1 MEQYIKK
8 KNEADICQ
16 LHFFCLNYVRTD
28 SDYITLFLLIFSVL
42 PKIIA
47 NCKIDNPNCQSN
59 KIYNKR
65 FVRKIVNCN
74 VNYFVNNQI

>member
-1 MEQYIKK
+1 MKLIFI
-8 KNEADICQ
+8 NFIF
-16 LHFFCLNYVRTD
+16 LCLNYVRTD
-28 SDYITLFLLIFSVL
+28 SNYITLFLLIFSVL

-65 FVRKIVNCN
+65 FVRKIARFHLVK
-74 VNYFVNNQI
+74 YYSYGILIIDSTKS